1 MDVIRSLTRQAAI
14 GYHLAEGE
22 AWLAASS
29 SGEHTTLL
37 SYAAFELRLEIERVA
52 LELLARMQRLT
63 AEDWNTLQSFGK
75 MEARIYQLEG
85 HQRQLDRKIELSNLM
100 LEALQLHWRLQPINL
115 GELRRA
121 WHECSELCHIT
132 WSLIAATPA
141 AESAR
146 QGVFGGLL
154 KVQATLRSIVD
165 RGIAWPKLE
174 DPSFVELQERFIN
187 EQATK
192 SDILEWFAS
201 HGLWARTVTPDG
213 TADFTEIAIPPPVR

>member
-1 MDVIRSLTRQAAI
+1 M
-14 GYHLAEGE
+14 
-22 AWLAASS
+22 AASS
-29 SGEHTTLL
+29 NGEHTTLL

-85 HQRQLDRKIELSNLM
+85 HQRHIDRKIELSNVM
-100 LEALQLHWRLQPINL
+100 LEALQVDWRLQPINL

-141 AESAR
+141 ADSAR
-146 QGVFGGLL
+146 QEVFGGH
-154 KVQATLRSIVD
+154 TLRSWSGTPPRIWGLLPCD
-165 RGIAWPKLE
+165 SASAG
-174 DPSFVELQERFIN
+174 
-187 EQATK
+187 ATPRM
-192 SDILEWFAS
+192 A
-201 HGLWARTVTPDG
+201 G
-213 TADFTEIAIPPPVR
+213 TASLT